1 MISEQEYRKVIAR
14 NLRNIMFERQ
24 KTQADVARDLGINK
38 ATLSSWMN
46 GTRTPKMEKIDMLC
60 KYFNVPRSAIMEPDG
75 HRKTPVT
82 HITEEQAQLI
92 QLTMQASADNVH
104 IVLELLKKLEGM
116 T

>member
-1 MISEQEYRKVIAR
+1 MMNEQEYRKVIAR
-14 NLRNIMFERQ
+14 NLRNIMYERQ

-60 KYFNVPRSAIMEPDG
+60 KYFGVPRTAIMEPDG
-75 HRKTPVT
+75 HKRPSA
-82 HITEEQAQLI
+82 ITSEQAELI
-92 QLTMQASADNVH
+92 QLIMTADPEH
-104 IVLELLKKLEGM
+104 IHLTLEILKRLER